1 MLSKGKV
8 KYIHS
13 LEMKKYRNELNAF
26 VAEGNKLVADMMF
39 AFECELILAK
49 PSWMAMQGN
58 IPAKELL
65 EAEGDDIRKASFL
78 KNPQDVLAVFKR
90 PDWSLDE
97 ADPSTSLVLALDGI
111 QDPGNLGTIIRLADW
126 FGIEHI
132 VCSPDT
138 ADVFSPKTVQATMGA
153 LAHVKVHYTEL
164 EDYLKAQAA
173 RQIPLFGTF
182 LDGENM
188 YTKELSANGIIVMGN
203 EGNGILVARRSR
215 SFYLARFSF
224 RRHTGP
230 WKSRN
235 HHTPC
240 RLVRHRTYRLQP
252 RHRRCLQSEDCAG
265 HNGRTGTCK
274 SPLHGTG
281 RLPESPGGKTNSV
294 VRYIPRRRKH
304 VHKGIVGKRNHRD
317 GERRERNTSANRKVD

>member
-111 QDPGNLGTIIRLADW
+111 QDPGNLGT
-126 FGIEHI
+126 
-132 VCSPDT
+132 
-138 ADVFSPKTVQATMGA
+138 
-153 LAHVKVHYTEL
+153 
-164 EDYLKAQAA
+164 
-173 RQIPLFGTF
+173 
-182 LDGENM
+182 
-188 YTKELSANGIIVMGN
+188 
-203 EGNGILVARRSR
+203 
-215 SFYLARFSF
+215 
-224 RRHTGP
+224 
-230 WKSRN
+230 
-235 HHTPC
+235 
-240 RLVRHRTYRLQP
+240 
-252 RHRRCLQSEDCAG
+252 RCLQSEDCAG